1 MYMYIQCHGDKKLV
15 ADLKYFSFA
24 TLIQGKIKTMTLFEI
39 VTNCSSSGY
48 QRKDPKTEELS
59 CPVS

>member
-39 VTNCSSSGY
+39 VTNCSSSSY
-48 QRKDPKTEELS
+48 QRKDPCLRF
-59 CPVS
+59 